1 MGIDFQSFIVQ
12 TFHLP
17 FPLLSFLLLLVM
29 PPKKRKRTIAEPNST
44 QLDAFAAGVIA
55 ALANAGYSETEICD
69 SGAVSKLDGSPI
81 GLATIGK
88 VVRRFKTDPLRRGV
102 RRTGSLS
109 FPLVQSS
116 DACRSTVS
124 DGYVGEV

>member
-1 MGIDFQSFIVQ
+1 MQ

-29 PPKKRKRTIAEPNST
+29 PPKKRKRTIAELNST

-55 ALANAGYSETEICD
+55 ALADAGYSETEICD
-69 SGAVSKLDGSPI
+69 SGAVSKLDGSHI

-88 VVRRFKTDPLRRGV
+88 AVRRFKTDPLWRGV

-116 DACRSTVS
+116 DACRSMVY
-124 DGYVGEV
+124 GYVGDV